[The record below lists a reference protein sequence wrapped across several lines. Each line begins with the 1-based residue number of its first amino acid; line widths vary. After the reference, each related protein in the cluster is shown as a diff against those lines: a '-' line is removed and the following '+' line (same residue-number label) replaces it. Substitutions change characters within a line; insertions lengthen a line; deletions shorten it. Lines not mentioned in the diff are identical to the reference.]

1 MKTIFSIFIL
11 FFAFNLNAQNLDI
24 ATESGIKY
32 KVTKDTSE
40 FGVITITKEPL
51 QELGSQFRSYINENL
66 AQIINIDLQIEQ
78 LKITKQKLIAD
89 NKKYKDIL
97 TREGL

>member
-1 MKTIFSIFIL
+1 MKTILSILILLFS
-11 FFAFNLNAQNLDI
+11 FNLNAQNLDI

-51 QELGSQFRSYINENL
+51 KELGSQFRGYINENL
-66 AQIINIDLQIEQ
+66 AQIINIALQIEQ
-78 LKITKQKLIAD
+78 LKIAKQKLIAQ
-89 NKKYKDIL
+89 NKKYNDIL
-97 TREGL
+97 IREGL